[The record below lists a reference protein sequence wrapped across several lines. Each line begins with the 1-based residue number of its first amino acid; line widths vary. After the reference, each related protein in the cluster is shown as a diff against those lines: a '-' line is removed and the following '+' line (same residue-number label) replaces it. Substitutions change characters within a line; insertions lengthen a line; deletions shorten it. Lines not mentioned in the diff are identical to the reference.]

1 MRRVFRTD
9 VTGGQVIAYDP
20 CTGATRLAPPGI
32 PPGRQALDDEQ
43 AREWPAVHPARL
55 GRSSPVSACWSPLVR
70 CNLKCPHCLDDT
82 TVPEGD
88 ADSRAAT
95 AGVLAASGLLGVDI
109 SGGEPLLLRDLPR
122 LADCLAG
129 GGLAVSVTTNG
140 WLLPRRAAELAG
152 RVDAIRVSLDG
163 PDPRAHDALRGAGS
177 FSRAIVG
184 IATSRAAG
192 IPVQVQSVLM
202 AATAARAQGMVDLAA
217 QAGATGVTFLQML
230 PLGQGKELASRE
242 MLTDQDATELVSS
255 LRVPQGVAVRLRTR
269 EAADGFTVIRADGQV
284 WRNAPGA
291 LAISPA
297 RPLARPGDLALT
309 SADGSA

>member
-20 CTGATRLAPPGI
+20 CTGVTRLAPPGI

-43 AREWPAVHPARL
+43 APEWEAVHPAHL
-55 GRSSPVSACWSPLVR
+55 GRSVPVSACWSPLVR

-95 AGVLAASGLLGVDI
+95 ASILAASGLLGIDI

-152 RVDAIRVSLDG
+152 HVDAIRVSLDG

-184 IATSRAAG
+184 IAASRAAG

-242 MLTDQDATELVSS
+242 MLTDHDATELISS
-255 LRVPQGVAVRLRTR
+255 LRVPQGVTVRLRTR

-297 RPLARPGDLALT
+297 RPLAQPGDLSLT

>member
-20 CTGATRLAPPGI
+20 CTGVTRLAPPGI
-32 PPGRQALDDEQ
+32 PPGRQALDDEK

-55 GRSSPVSACWSPLVR
+55 GRSVPVSACWSPLVR

-95 AGVLAASGLLGVDI
+95 ASVLAASGLLGVDI

-122 LADCLAG
+122 LADCLAS

-152 RVDAIRVSLDG
+152 HVDAIRVSLDG

-184 IATSRAAG
+184 IAASRAAG

-230 PLGQGKELASRE
+230 PLGQGKELASQQ
-242 MLTDQDATELVSS
+242 MLTDHDATELVSS

-297 RPLARPGDLALT
+297 RTLARPGDLALT